1 MNQPVTH
8 DTPVIGIVCGE
19 DDEGDD
25 WRVAARYFG
34 ARLAHLRFP
43 IVPNVAVEPLPTS
56 SGDPSARPAG

>member
-43 IVPNVAVEPLPTS
+43 IVPNVAVEPPTG
-56 SGDPSARPAG
+56 SGGPSARPAG